1 MDKKAQTMGRL
12 AAGEYEELVAAF
24 AQAGAMPAER
34 GRGAAVVRK
43 YQQQRRWFGCDCLGA
58 GEGTPILV
66 PVAEAHIRRDPTHP
80 DHADG
85 CPFELG
91 AHDRLLHARA
101 LREQEPAH
109 GFKLARAIAQP
120 DAASDS
126 KYIHALDDAAA

>member
-1 MDKKAQTMGRL
+1 M
-12 AAGEYEELVAAF
+12 
-24 AQAGAMPAER
+24 
-34 GRGAAVVRK
+34 VRK
-43 YQQQRRWFGCDCLGA
+43 YQQQRRWFGCECLGT

-66 PVAEAHIRRDPTHP
+66 AVAEAHIRRDPTHR

-85 CPFELG
+85 CPFELD

-101 LREQEPAH
+101 LRGQEPAH